1 MPAKV
6 QTYVEM
12 ANQTALSITQGPE
25 AWMQFLR
32 HSARFYK
39 YSFNDQ
45 LLIYAQRPEAIACAS
60 YEIWNNTM
68 HRYVRRGAKGIA
80 LLDPSD
86 NGTRL
91 RYVFDVADTG
101 ELLHSRPVEIWR
113 LEDRHHNTVNT
124 ALDNVFSPP
133 PMTNL
138 RDRLKIIALESAA
151 NYLDGNLKD
160 IVDSVAGSSL
170 SSYDEA
176 EIGRSFLNTAMFSIS
191 FILQARCGMEPDV
204 TQDSLQEI
212 AGWNT
217 PGAVSQLGD
226 AVAEMSKQILRQ
238 IEIAV
243 KDYERG
249 VEYDAAELRTER
261 RLPDSGDGPDRAGA
275 EALGK
280 YGMMRRDYLEKNRPG
295 LYTRMILG
303 GTLMEHLQEIEET
316 AQTRLETIMDS
327 LKKTNGVTEDLKA
340 KDQMTWVAR
349 MNALKIQAEEM
360 IFSEL
365 IFA

>member
-25 AWMQFLR
+25 AWLQCLR

-124 ALDNVFSPP
+124 ALYNVFSPP

-204 TQDSLQEI
+204 TQD
-212 AGWNT
+212 
-217 PGAVSQLGD
+217 
-226 AVAEMSKQILRQ
+226 
-238 IEIAV
+238 
-243 KDYERG
+243 
-249 VEYDAAELRTER
+249 
-261 RLPDSGDGPDRAGA
+261 
-275 EALGK
+275 
-280 YGMMRRDYLEKNRPG
+280 
-295 LYTRMILG
+295 
-303 GTLMEHLQEIEET
+303 
-316 AQTRLETIMDS
+316 
-327 LKKTNGVTEDLKA
+327 
-340 KDQMTWVAR
+340 
-349 MNALKIQAEEM
+349 
-360 IFSEL
+360 
-365 IFA
+365 